1 MEVEEIVEP
10 KRKEKL
16 PIQLKV
22 QQLRKEK
29 EARKKAEQQRN
40 VVEETDTLFDMEL

>member
-1 MEVEEIVEP
+1 MGLP

-40 VVEETDTLFDMEL
+40 VVEETDTLFDMEI